1 MPPPSPAE
9 IKKVFSFPAHYQ
21 DDRDAGMIASSLAR
35 YRSLVR
41 EVRAETAID
50 APPAVVWRVLTDF
63 ASYPDWNP
71 FIRSIEGKPW
81 VGTRLSVDIRPPGRR
96 SMRFRPM
103 VLRVAKDRE
112 LRWIGRVL
120 VAGLF
125 DGEHRFTIIPEGDGS
140 RFVQAEVFT
149 GLLVPVVDLTSTLR
163 ATHLGFLLMNQ
174 ALRGRAERSIAGEP
188 S

>member
-1 MPPPSPAE
+1 MTTPSPE
-9 IKKVFSFPAHYQ
+9 
-21 DDRDAGMIASSLAR
+21 SSR
-35 YRSLVR
+35 VLVR
-41 EVRAETAID
+41 EVRAETLVD
-50 APPAVVWRVLTDF
+50 APPGTVWRVLTDF
-63 ASYPDWNP
+63 VSYPDWNP

-81 VGTRLSVDIRPPGRR
+81 VGTRLSVEIRPPGKR
-96 SMRFRPM
+96 SMRFRPR

-125 DGEHRFTIIPEGDGS
+125 DGEHRFTIIPEDGGS

-149 GLLVPVVDLTSTLR
+149 GLLVPVVDLTDTLR
-163 ATHLGFLLMNQ
+163 ATHLGFLLMNR
-174 ALRGRAERSIAGEP
+174 ALKERAERST